1 MPHIAKR
8 LGRPASE
15 VVLRWILQQGVVAIP
30 MTTKRDNLI
39 SNINALDFELS
50 AEDMAAISA
59 IGTRQGRTINPSWMA
74 GRWEP

>member
-1 MPHIAKR
+1 
-8 LGRPASE
+8 
-15 VVLRWILQQGVVAIP
+15 
-30 MTTKRDNLI
+30 MTTKRGNLL
-39 SNINALDFELS
+39 SNINALGFELS